1 MKDNK
6 LRIGLSI
13 FEMLF
18 ALTLMYWEGMQAA
31 PYEPPEGT
39 VLVAISMGFL
49 ALYTVRVQD

>member
-1 MKDNK
+1 MKDDK
-6 LRIGLSI
+6 FRIGLSI

-18 ALTLMYWEGMQAA
+18 ALMLMYWEGMQVA

-39 VLVAISMGFL
+39 VLVAIALGFL

>member
-1 MKDNK
+1 MKDDK
-6 LRIGLSI
+6 FRIGLSI

-18 ALTLMYWEGMQAA
+18 ALMLMYWEGMQAA

-39 VLVAISMGFL
+39 VLVAIALGFL